1 MSDSA
6 PNVVYLN
13 GFHFPPRELAAS
25 IGGRPVGVL
34 SESTG
39 VWKFTYAP
47 EWMAR
52 ADRFPLSPALPLSE
66 APILDGGSLRPVQWY
81 FDNLLPE
88 EEQRQ
93 LMATDAAIRDADAFG
108 LLSYYGSESAGS
120 LTLLPPNTSTAA
132 GGTVALSDAELSVRI
147 RALPQHSLA
156 AGAEKRMSLAGAQH
170 KLAIIERD
178 GQLWQ
183 PVGSEPSTH
192 ILKPDH
198 PGADYPHSVVNEWF
212 VMKLAERMQLN
223 VPVVSR
229 RYVPEPVYMIER
241 FDRAL
246 RPGGVQ
252 RLHAIDACQLLNL
265 DRQFKYQQGSIE
277 VLAKIASLCRNKL
290 QTRWRL
296 YDWLIFNVLIGNSDA
311 HLKNLS
317 FLVGP
322 EGVNLAPH
330 YDMLS
335 TVCYESKAYERDS
348 WPSVSTLAWRILGA
362 TRFADLSFAVLVE
375 AGMAMGLTEKRAQ
388 ERLVWM
394 RDRVLDEAKAL
405 VESTEAENAQLAAEL
420 GIGFTLAGEAR
431 CLRTITYTVIDEMV
445 QRLAPAKEQ
454 PIKAPREAPGTSR
467 GLIS

>member
-1 MSDSA
+1 MSDTA
-6 PNVVYLN
+6 LNVVYLS
-13 GFHFPPRELAAS
+13 GLSYPSRELAAS
-25 IGGRPVGVL
+25 IDGWPVGVL
-34 SESTG
+34 SEYSG
-39 VWKFTYAP
+39 VWKFTYSA
-47 EWMAR
+47 EWIAR

-66 APILDGGSLRPVQWY
+66 APILDGGSARPVQWY

-93 LMATDAAIRDADAFG
+93 LMATDAAIRSADAFG

-120 LTLLPPNTSTAA
+120 LTLLPPNTATAA
-132 GGTVALSDAELSVRI
+132 GGAAALSDADLSVRI

-156 AGAEKRMSLAGAQH
+156 AGAQKRMSLAGAQH
-170 KLAIIERD
+170 KLALIMRA
-178 GQLWQ
+178 GKLWQ

-198 PGADYPHSVVNEWF
+198 PGVDYPHSALNEWF
-212 VMKLAERMQLN
+212 VMKLAERMKLT

-241 FDRAL
+241 FDRKL
-246 RPGGVQ
+246 RNGGVQ

-265 DRQFKYQQGSIE
+265 DRQFKYRQGSIE
-277 VLAKIASLCRNKL
+277 VLERIVSLCRNKL

-296 YDWLIFNVLIGNSDA
+296 YDWLIFNVLVGNSDA

-335 TVCYESKAYERDS
+335 TVCYESQAYERDI
-348 WPSVSTLAWRILGA
+348 WPSVSTLAWPILGKA
-362 TRFADLSFAVLVE
+362 RFADLSFEVLVE
-375 AGMAMGLTEKRAQ
+375 AGLAMGLTEKRAREQ
-388 ERLVWM
+388 LEWM
-394 RDRVLDEAKAL
+394 RDSIFGEAKAL
-405 VESTEAENAQLAAEL
+405 VEATEVENARLAAEL
-420 GIGFTLAGEAR
+420 GNGATLAGEAR
-431 CLRTITYTVIDEMV
+431 CLRTITYTVIREMV
-445 QRLAPAKEQ
+445 TRLAPTKSSPARRPEV
-454 PIKAPREAPGTSR
+454 
-467 GLIS
+467 